1 MNVQSI
7 PLSFL
12 FILLFV
18 QFSWAQ
24 SFPNANLFGPPL
36 KEPLY
41 ITSGFG
47 EIRPHH
53 FHSGLDLST
62 DGKSIE
68 VFAAADGWVSR
79 IKVSLRGY
87 GKVIYLSHAQG
98 FTTVYAHLST
108 FSDSLEAFVSEHQ
121 MRDSTYEIEL
131 FPDSTQFP
139 VKKGEFIAWSGNTG
153 NSSGPHLHYEVRD
166 RYFEETLH
174 PFFFGYGPD
183 DKVSPL
189 VHSVYSIPKPGSGTV
204 NGKTTLSAVP
214 FVYDKKKRTTEQ
226 NTKSGL
232 PKLSGWVGFGF
243 NATDQLGNQA
253 KRTGIYGM
261 TLMVDSVTIFR
272 SQVDRFAFDD
282 TRSVNVYMNYGHKL
296 DHNEKVH
303 QCIVPENNPVSI
315 YKHQENGGYF
325 FFNED
330 RKYAI
335 SLIISDFS
343 GNETRRDFWVQGSAL
358 PPDSAVLANNC
369 SDCFMA
375 NPFEED
381 TIEIKDEARLITQR
395 WSLFGS
401 QKIAIKKIKAG
412 VFQIGSKYIPL
423 NAPVRVEIKDANL
436 LGTDLSKTVMVRSA
450 GSENEYTVPEHNKG
464 WFTIQTTKWG
474 TFKLVT
480 DTTAPKISLNQ
491 RSIPKLKQKG
501 KKKSKVPAPKSQ
513 KLPMAKGSVYFNIS
527 DAQIGIKTVKAFI
540 NDRWILPVPEGK
552 GLFRFDLGTDLPP
565 GIHVLDIEAFDYC
578 GNRMRLR
585 QDLENIDS
593 AH

>member
-1 MNVQSI
+1 MNVQSFL
-7 PLSFL
+7 LSFL
-12 FILLFV
+12 IILLHS
-18 QFSWAQ
+18 QLTWAQ
-24 SFPNANLFGPPL
+24 SNANAQMFGPPL

-47 EIRPHH
+47 EIRPNH

-68 VFAAADGWVSR
+68 VYAAADGWVSR

-108 FSDSLEAFVSEHQ
+108 FSDSLEAFVSSNQ

-131 FPDSTQFP
+131 FPDSTQFLF
-139 VKKGEFIAWSGNTG
+139 KKGDFIAWSGNTG

-174 PFFFGYGPD
+174 PFFFGYGPE

-189 VHSVYSIPKPGSGTV
+189 LNSVFCIPKPGGGTV
-204 NGKTTLSAVP
+204 NSSSTLAAVP
-214 FVYDKKKRTTEQ
+214 FTYNKQKKKTEQ
-226 NTKSGL
+226 NTKMAL

-261 TLMVDSVTIFR
+261 KLMVDSSTVFHSR
-272 SQVDRFAFDD
+272 VDRFAFDD

-296 DHNEKVH
+296 DRNEKVH
-303 QCIVPENNPVSI
+303 QCMVPENNPVNI
-315 YKHQENGGYF
+315 YKHHENGGYF

-330 RKYAI
+330 RKYTI

-343 GNETRRDFWVQGSAL
+343 GNETRSDFLVQGSSLA
-358 PPDSAVLANNC
+358 PDSTIIADKCTGCLEANAF
-369 SDCFMA
+369 DV
-375 NPFEED
+375 D
-381 TIEIKDEARLITQR
+381 TLEIKNEARLITQR

-401 QKIAIKKIKAG
+401 QKIPMKKIKKG
-412 VFQIGSKYIPL
+412 VYQMGSKYIPL
-423 NAPVRVEIKDANL
+423 NAPVNIE
-436 LGTDLSKTVMVRSA
+436 LSAASISETNTTKTVMLRSL
-450 GSENEYTVPEHNKG
+450 GSENEFTVPEFKSG
-464 WFTIQTTKWG
+464 WYKVQTTKWG
-474 TFKLVT
+474 TFQLVT
-480 DTTAPKISLNQ
+480 DTTAPKISLNT
-491 RSIPKLKQKG
+491 RSIPKPKQKG
-501 KKKSKVPAPKSQ
+501 KKKSKVHAPKTQ
-513 KLPMAKGSVYFNIS
+513 RLPMAKGSIYLNIS
-527 DAQIGIKTVKAFI
+527 DSQVGVKTVKAFI
-540 NDRWILPVPEGK
+540 NNKWVLPVPEGK
-552 GLFRFDLGTDLPP
+552 GLFRFDLGSDLPAGP
-565 GIHVLDIEAFDYC
+565 HFLDIEAFDHC
-578 GNRMRLR
+578 GNRASFR
-585 QDLENIDS
+585 QELENINP

>member
-1 MNVQSI
+1 LNIQSI
-7 PLSFL
+7 LLSL
-12 FILLFV
+12 FCILVHV
-18 QFSWAQ
+18 QLTWAQ
-24 SFPNANLFGPPL
+24 SGSNAQMFGPPL

-47 EIRPHH
+47 EIRPNH

-68 VFAAADGWVSR
+68 VYAAADGWVSR

-87 GKVIYLSHAQG
+87 GKVIYLSHAEG

-108 FSDSLEAFVSEHQ
+108 FSDSLEAFVSSHQ

-131 FPDSTQFP
+131 FPDSTQFT
-139 VKKGEFIAWSGNTG
+139 VKKGQFIAWSGNTG

-174 PFFFGYGPD
+174 PFFFGYGPE
-183 DKVSPL
+183 DKVRPTL
-189 VHSVYSIPKPGSGTV
+189 NSVFCIPKPGGGTV
-204 NGKTTLSAVP
+204 NGSSALSAVP
-214 FVYDKKKRTTEQ
+214 FIYNKQKKNTEQ
-226 NTKSGL
+226 NTKMAL
-232 PKLSGWVGFGF
+232 PKLAGWVGFGF

-261 TLMVDSVTIFR
+261 TLMVDSSIVFHSR
-272 SQVDRFAFDD
+272 VDRFAFDD

-296 DHNEKVH
+296 DRNEKVH
-303 QCIVPENNPVSI
+303 QCMVPENNPVSI
-315 YKHQENGGYF
+315 YKHHENGGYF
-325 FFNED
+325 LFNED
-330 RKYAI
+330 RKYTV

-343 GNETRRDFWVQGSAL
+343 GNETRSDFYVQGSSQA
-358 PPDSAVLANNC
+358 PDSSKIADNC
-369 SDCFMA
+369 SDCMDA
-375 NPFEED
+375 NAFEAD
-381 TIEIKDEARLITQR
+381 TLEIKDEARLITQR

-401 QKIAIKKIKAG
+401 QKIPMKKVKNGAY
-412 VFQIGSKYIPL
+412 QIGSKYIPL
-423 NAPVRVEIKDANL
+423 NAAVKIELSAAGISEANAA
-436 LGTDLSKTVMVRSA
+436 KTVMLRTQ
-450 GSENEYTVPEHNKG
+450 GSEKEFTLPEFNAG
-464 WFTIQTTKWG
+464 WFSVQTTKWG
-474 TFKLVT
+474 TFQCVT
-480 DTTAPKISLNQ
+480 DTTAPKISLNP
-491 RSIPKLKQKG
+491 RSVPKLKQKG
-501 KKKSKVPAPKSQ
+501 KKKSKVPAPKLQ

-527 DAQIGIKTVKAFI
+527 DTQVGVKTVKAFI

-565 GIHVLDIEAFDYC
+565 GSHVLDIEAFDYC